1 MLPELKVSRKRA
13 PFLTRH
19 SRLISVLGLVVLLLT
34 FLIQEIFQTQLKGI
48 RDAMVEAQR
57 IEGLA
62 DDSAALSQ
70 QQVVLNMRLRQI
82 RSFVAPRSAAP
93 AASANDL
100 REEVADLLQVYS
112 AEVEHFDHLS
122 EMLNWLPGRT
132 EPLKKRRD
140 DFRVQLA
147 SLGVEVKKK
156 AAEGLAVK
164 EPTAVH
170 HILIITELLQVE
182 AFGLDLIPLEEEV
195 AGTAKNVRVAAER
208 LDRECTYTIWVF
220 YGIGWVLS
228 LCGVVSG
235 SAVKRGEHALPAQK
249 PPVTHSARRRSVR
262 RPNQR

>member
-1 MLPELKVSRKRA
+1 
-13 PFLTRH
+13 
-19 SRLISVLGLVVLLLT
+19 
-34 FLIQEIFQTQLKGI
+34 
-48 RDAMVEAQR
+48 
-57 IEGLA
+57 
-62 DDSAALSQ
+62 
-70 QQVVLNMRLRQI
+70 
-82 RSFVAPRSAAP
+82 
-93 AASANDL
+93 
-100 REEVADLLQVYS
+100 VYS